1 MKKVLTLFAVF
12 VLANHFQSQAQFYKY
27 SNEFLNIG
35 VGARGLGMSGA
46 LIANTNDV
54 TSAFWNPAGLA
65 HIDGKFDLGLMHSEY
80 FAGIAKYDYGSIA
93 LPLKE
98 RHLNRI
104 LAFSLIR
111 FG

>member
-1 MKKVLTLFAVF
+1 MKKVLTLFAIL

-46 LIANTNDV
+46 VIANTNDV

-65 HIDGKFDLGLMHSEY
+65 HIDKKFDLGLMQSEY
-80 FAGIAKYDYGSIA
+80 FSSYSKYYYGIIDVQ
-93 LPLKE
+93 LKQ
-98 RHLNRI
+98 RQ
-104 LAFSLIR
+104 SD
-111 FG
+111 